1 MKLLK
6 QLTLGVMVL
15 FLWGSQPLSSW
26 ANSTNDIEQPLS
38 EVLEQIS
45 EKYQV
50 FFSYDSRL
58 LSDITIQFEFQSE
71 EGLENVVNRA
81 LKGTGLKYKNLE
93 SKYYVVYR
101 DTQAERRAARKISR
115 KLKQIDR
122 LEKNND
128 VSVQRRSSDR
138 HEQLMSVMKSVEVLY
153 TVKIISGRVSDTE
166 GNPLIGANVLIKGTS
181 TGTVTDLDGNYE
193 INAPDDAT
201 LVFSYT
207 GYEPLEVPLDG
218 RSVID
223 VILEADSEVL
233 GEVVVVGYGQQ
244 RKGAVTGSVAS
255 INSEEITAL
264 PVPNLTEAFQGRLP
278 GVQVI
283 NNGGPGTAPIVRI
296 RGIGSISFASNPLYV
311 VDGYPV
317 GGLNDFDNNDIES
330 ISVLKDASAAA
341 IYGSRAA
348 NGVVLITT
356 KTGQATDGLRVNYNG
371 YVGAAQEWNRLD
383 LLNREQY
390 LQYGRTLL
398 DNAGD
403 TYPDRWAQLN
413 EPIYEGANQTYN
425 ETDVDYQD
433 AVFRTGLNTNH
444 SLSLNG
450 GNENARFYTSFGYFK
465 QEGIMI
471 GTDYERL
478 NLRLNSDYNIGN
490 RIKVGQTLTVV
501 GGARENEQQ
510 GGGRT
515 QLQNI
520 IRGIPYIPI
529 EDPTLPGGYRAP
541 DNSDGS
547 DPENPVLVA
556 LLDRSFDRN
565 ARIFGTA
572 YAGLEIV
579 DGLEYKFVSG
589 LDWNYNR
596 NRYIGPIYFDGF
608 SGRDFLELGD
618 NRGNFIGTYLSNQ
631 LNYRKTFGGHS
642 VDVLGVAERQDS
654 RFNFLNG
661 SGQRN
666 TNDLQV
672 LNGAGNPQVNSG
684 ESENTI
690 FSFAGRL
697 NYDYLGRYLLSA
709 SIRRD
714 GSSKFAEGRKWGT
727 FPGFSLGWMISEEPF
742 MENVNNLSRLKI
754 RGSWGKVGFEGIGD
768 YESQAGIVNNTAAII
783 GGDAIQGAFFDKLPN
798 RELEWEI
805 TTMVNIGLDLG
816 ILNDRVQF
824 SADWYNRVTDNLI
837 LAVPQPPSQGYS
849 QSTIANVGGME
860 NWGLDFQATYFSDN
874 TKAFSWD
881 VTGNLSIY
889 RNEVTS
895 LATENAALFG
905 GSNSDFGG
913 FDITRTA
920 VGDPIQSFFGW
931 EVEGIFQS
939 QAEIDSYNAR
949 GDGDTPYQAQAA
961 PGDLIFRDLD
971 GDGTITADDRTV
983 IGSFIPDFTYGF
995 NFNADFNNFYLNM
1008 FWNGVQGNDI
1018 YNATKVL
1025 TEGGLR
1031 LFNAGTAVLDAW
1043 TPQNTDTDIPRMV
1056 NGDPN
1061 QNTRTS
1067 DRFIEDGSFLRLQT
1081 LRIGYRIPEDILQ
1094 RSNFIRNIN
1103 VYVSGANLL
1112 TFTNY
1117 SGYDPEIGSRNN
1129 SLRTVGIDYGQYPR
1143 PRTLLFGLQ
1152 AGF

>member
-6 QLTLGVMVL
+6 RLTLGVLVCL
-15 FLWGSQPLSSW
+15 LWGSQPTISW
-26 ANSTNDIEQPLS
+26 ATTTDFNGQPLP

-45 EKYQV
+45 EKYEV
-50 FFSYDSRL
+50 FFSYDSKL
-58 LSDITIQFEFQSE
+58 LSDINVQFEFQSE
-71 EGLENVVNRA
+71 EALEQAVNRA
-81 LKGTGLKYKNLE
+81 LNGTGLKYKNLD
-93 SKYYVVYR
+93 SKYFVVYR

-115 KLKQIDR
+115 KLQQIDR
-122 LEKNND
+122 LEQNND
-128 VSVQRRSSDR
+128 LSLQRNTSDQYQR
-138 HEQLMSVMKSVEVLY
+138 LSGIMASAELLSM
-153 TVKIISGRVSDTE
+153 VKVISGRVIDTE
-166 GNPLIGANVLIKGTS
+166 GNPLIGANVLVKGTS
-181 TGTVTDLDGNYE
+181 TGTVTDLEGNYE
-193 INAPDDAT
+193 IDAPEGSI

-207 GYEPLEVPLDG
+207 GYLNREVPIG
-218 RSVID
+218 TQSVID
-223 VILEADSEVL
+223 VTLETDAEVL

-255 INSEEITAL
+255 ISSEEITAL

-296 RGIGSISFASNPLYV
+296 RGIGSISFAANPLYV

-356 KTGQATDGLRVNYNG
+356 KKGKSTDGLRVNYQG
-371 YVGAAQEWNRLD
+371 YIGAAEAWNQLD
-383 LLNREQY
+383 LLNRDQY

-403 TYPDRWAQLN
+403 TYPDRWSQLN
-413 EPIYEGANQTYN
+413 EPIYEGASQTYA
-425 ETDVDYQD
+425 ETDIDYQD
-433 AVFRTGLNTNH
+433 EVFRTGLNTNH
-444 SLSLNG
+444 SLSLTG
-450 GNENARFYTSFGYFK
+450 GNDDANFYTSFGYFK
-465 QEGIMI
+465 QEGIML

-478 NLRLNSDYNIGN
+478 NLRLNSDYKVGS
-490 RIKVGQTLTVV
+490 RIKVGQTLTIV
-501 GGARENEQQ
+501 GGARENEIQ

-520 IRGIPYIPI
+520 IRGVPYIPI
-529 EDPTLPGGYRAP
+529 FDPTLPGGYRAP

-547 DPENPVLVA
+547 DPENPVRVA
-556 LLDRSFDRN
+556 LLDRNFDRN

-572 YAGLEIV
+572 YAGIEIF

-596 NRYIGPIYFDGF
+596 NRNILPIYFDGF

-618 NRGNFIGTYLSNQ
+618 NRNNFIGTYLSNQ
-631 LNYRKTFGGHS
+631 LNYRKTVGGHS
-642 VDVLGVAERQDS
+642 FDVLGIAERQDS

-661 SGQRN
+661 SGQRT
-666 TNDLQV
+666 TNDLEV

-714 GSSKFAEGRKWGT
+714 GSSKFAEGRKFGT
-727 FPGFSLGWMISEEPF
+727 FPGLSLGWMISEEPF
-742 MENVNNLSRLKI
+742 MSNVNNLSRLKI
-754 RGSWGKVGFEGIGD
+754 RGSWGRVGFEGIGD
-768 YESQAGIVNNTAAII
+768 YESQAGIVNNTAAIF
-783 GGDAIQGAFFDKLPN
+783 GGNALQGAFFDKLPN
-798 RELEWEI
+798 QELEWEI
-805 TTMVNIGLDLG
+805 TTMVNIGVDLG

-837 LAVPQPPSQGYS
+837 LAVPQPPSQGYN

-874 TKAFSWD
+874 TKDFTWD
-881 VTGNLSIY
+881 VTANLSIY

-905 GSNSDFGG
+905 GQNGDFGG

-939 QAEIDSYNAR
+939 QAEIDQYNAR

-961 PGDLIFRDLD
+961 PGDLIFRDLN
-971 GDGTITADDRTV
+971 GDGEITSDDRTI

-995 NFNADFNNFYLNM
+995 NLHAEYKNLYMDM
-1008 FWNGVQGNDI
+1008 FWNGVQGNDV
-1018 YNATKVL
+1018 YNATRVL

-1067 DRFIEDGSFLRLQT
+1067 DRFIEDGSFLRLQN
-1081 LRIGYRIPEDILQ
+1081 LRIGYRIPDNVLQ
-1094 RSNFIRNIN
+1094 KTGFVRSLN
-1103 VYVSGANLL
+1103 VYISGANLL
-1112 TFTNY
+1112 TFTDY

-1129 SLRTVGIDYGQYPR
+1129 ALNTVGIDYGQYPR
-1143 PRTLLFGLQ
+1143 PRTILFGVQ

>member
-1 MKLLK
+1 MRRK
-6 QLTLGVMVL
+6 QLMTSFVL
-15 FLWGSQPLSSW
+15 VFALFSQ
-26 ANSTNDIEQPLS
+26 IC
-38 EVLEQIS
+38 
-45 EKYQV
+45 
-50 FFSYDSRL
+50 L
-58 LSDITIQFEFQSE
+58 LAQSITGNVTDD
-71 EGLENVVNRA
+71 EG
-81 LKGTGLKYKNLE
+81 T
-93 SKYYVVYR
+93 
-101 DTQAERRAARKISR
+101 
-115 KLKQIDR
+115 
-122 LEKNND
+122 
-128 VSVQRRSSDR
+128 
-138 HEQLMSVMKSVEVLY
+138 
-153 TVKIISGRVSDTE
+153 
-166 GNPLIGANVLIKGTS
+166 PLIGANVVVKGTT

-193 INAPDDAT
+193 INAPTDAI
-201 LVFSYT
+201 LVYSYT
-207 GYEPLEVPLDG
+207 GYISVEVPASG
-218 RSVID
+218 QSVID
-223 VILEADSEVL
+223 VSLENDTELL

-244 RKGAVTGSVAS
+244 RRGAVTGSVAS
-255 INSEEITAL
+255 IDNEELTAL
-264 PVPNLTEAFQGRLP
+264 PVPNLAEAFQGRLP

-317 GGLNDFDNNDIES
+317 GGLNDFDNNDIAS

-356 KTGQATDGLRVNYNG
+356 KKGQATDGLRVNYSG
-371 YVGAAQEWNRLD
+371 YVGAAQAWNQLD

-390 LQYGRTLL
+390 LQYGRQLL

-403 TYPDRWAQLN
+403 TYPDRWAQLDQ
-413 EPIYEGANQTYN
+413 PIYEGTSQTYN
-425 ETDVDYQD
+425 QTDVDYQD
-433 AVFRTGLNTNH
+433 EMFRTGLNTNH
-444 SLSLNG
+444 SLSLTG
-450 GNENARFYTSFGYFK
+450 GSENASFYTSFGYFQ
-465 QEGIMI
+465 QEGIML

-478 NLRLNSDYNIGN
+478 NLRLNSDYNIGK
-490 RIKVGQTLTVV
+490 RIKIGQTLTIV

-547 DPENPVLVA
+547 DPENPVRVA
-556 LLDRSFDRN
+556 LLDRNFDRN
-565 ARIFGTA
+565 ARIFGTV
-572 YAGLEIV
+572 YAGIELI
-579 DGLEYKFVSG
+579 DGLEYRFVSG

-596 NRYIGPIYFDGF
+596 NRGIAPIYFDGF
-608 SGRDFLELGD
+608 SGRDFLELD
-618 NRGNFIGTYLSNQ
+618 DRRNNFIGTYFSNQ
-631 LNYRKTFGGHS
+631 LNYRKTFGGHNI
-642 VDVLGVAERQDS
+642 DLLGIAERQDS

-666 TNDLQV
+666 SNVLEV
-672 LNGAGNPQVNSG
+672 LNGASNPQVNSG

-714 GSSKFAEGRKWGT
+714 GSSKFAEGNKFGT
-727 FPGFSLGWMISEEPF
+727 FPGLSVGWMISEEPF
-742 MENVNNLSRLKI
+742 MSNVGNLSRLKI
-754 RGSWGKVGFEGIGD
+754 RGSWGQIGFEGIGD
-768 YESQAGIVNNTAAII
+768 YESQAGIVNNTAAIF
-783 GGDAIQGAFFDKLPN
+783 GENAIQGAFFDKLPN
-798 RELEWEI
+798 QELEWEV
-805 TTMVNIGLDLG
+805 TTMVNIGVDLG
-816 ILNDRVQF
+816 ILNDRIQF

-837 LAVPQPPSQGYS
+837 LAVPQPPSQGYN
-849 QSTIANVGGME
+849 QSTIANVGAME
-860 NWGLDFQATYFSDN
+860 NWGLDFQATYYSDRN
-874 TKAFSWD
+874 KAFNWD
-881 VTGNLSIY
+881 VTANVSIY

-905 GSNSDFGG
+905 GRNSDFGG

-939 QAEIDSYNAR
+939 QAQIDEFNAR
-949 GDGDTPYQAQAA
+949 GDADVPYQAQAA

-995 NFNADFNNFYLNM
+995 NINAEFSNFYLQM
-1008 FWNGVQGNDI
+1008 FWNGVQGNDV

-1043 TPQNTDTDIPRMV
+1043 TPQNTNTDIPRMV

-1067 DRFIEDGSFLRLQT
+1067 DRFIEDGSFLRLQS
-1081 LRIGYRIPEDILQ
+1081 LRIGYRLPSKILQ
-1094 RSNFIRNIN
+1094 NSGFLRSLN

-1112 TFTNY
+1112 TFTGY

-1129 SLRTVGIDYGQYPR
+1129 NLRTVGIDYGQYPR
-1143 PRTLLFGLQ
+1143 PRTLLFGIQ

>member
-1 MKLLK
+1 MKLINH
-6 QLTLGVMVL
+6 LTLLLGLL
-15 FLWGSQPLSSW
+15 FLFSSQSVWASTESAQQPLP
-26 ANSTNDIEQPLS
+26 DVLDQIE
-38 EVLEQIS
+38 

-50 FFSYDSRL
+50 FFSYDAEL
-58 LSDITIQFEFQSE
+58 LSEIIVNFELRDKEQL
-71 EGLENVVNRA
+71 EGAVNRA
-81 LKGTGLKYKNLE
+81 LYDTGLKYKNLE
-93 SKYYVVYR
+93 GRYYVVYR
-101 DTQAERRAARKISR
+101 DTKAERRTVRKINR
-115 KLKQIDR
+115 KFKQINR
-122 LEKNND
+122 LEESSK
-128 VSVQRRSSDR
+128 VSLQQRSQDR
-138 HEQLMSVMKSVEVLY
+138 QIQALSVFQSVKEL
-153 TVKIISGRVSDTE
+153 TSVKAISGQVVDTD
-166 GNPLIGANVLIKGTS
+166 GNPLIGANVIVKGTS

-201 LVFSYT
+201 LIFSYT
-207 GYEPLEVPLDG
+207 GFVSKEVEVSGLSTVDVVLESDT
-218 RSVID
+218 
-223 VILEADSEVL
+223 EVL

-255 INSEEITAL
+255 ISSEEITAL

-283 NNGGPGTAPIVRI
+283 NNGGPGEAPIVRI
-296 RGIGSISFASNPLYV
+296 RGIGSISFAPNPLYV

-348 NGVVLITT
+348 NGVVLVTT
-356 KTGQATDGLRVNYNG
+356 KKGRASDGLRVNYNG
-371 YVGAAQEWNRLD
+371 YVGAAQPWNQLD

-390 LQYGRTLL
+390 LDYGRQLL

-403 TYPDRWAQLN
+403 TYPDRWAQLDQ
-413 EPIYEGANQTYN
+413 PIFEGANQTYN

-444 SLSLNG
+444 SLSLTG
-450 GNENARFYTSFGYFK
+450 GNENANFYTSFGYFQ
-465 QEGIMI
+465 QEGIML

-478 NLRLNSDYNIGN
+478 NLRLNSDYKVGK
-490 RIKVGQTLTVV
+490 RIKIGQTLTVV
-501 GGARENEQQ
+501 GGARENEQN
-510 GGGRT
+510 GGGRS

-547 DPENPVLVA
+547 DPENPVRVA
-556 LLDRSFDRN
+556 IFDRNFDRN

-572 YAGLEIV
+572 YAGIEIFE
-579 DGLEYKFVSG
+579 GLEYRFTSG

-596 NRYIGPIYFDGF
+596 NRNILPIYFDGF
-608 SGRDFLELGD
+608 SGRDFLELSD
-618 NRGNFIGTYLSNQ
+618 TRGNFIGTYLSNQ
-631 LNYRKTFGGHS
+631 LNYRTTVGGHS
-642 VDVLGVAERQDS
+642 IDLLGIAERQDS
-654 RFNFLNG
+654 RSNFLSG
-661 SGQRN
+661 SGQRA
-666 TNDLQV
+666 TNDLTV
-672 LNGAGNPQVNSG
+672 LNGASNPQVNSG
-684 ESENTI
+684 EGENTI

-714 GSSKFAEGRKWGT
+714 GSSKFAEGNKFGT
-727 FPGFSLGWMISEEPF
+727 FPGLSLGWMISEEPF
-742 MENVNNLSRLKI
+742 MSNVNNLSRLKI
-754 RGSWGKVGFEGIGD
+754 RGSWGQVGFEGIGN
-768 YESQAGIVNNTAAII
+768 YESQAGIVNNTAAIF
-783 GGDAIQGAFFDKLPN
+783 GDAAIQGAFFNKLPN
-798 RELEWEI
+798 QDLEWEV
-805 TTMVNIGLDLG
+805 TTMINIGVDLG
-816 ILNDRVQF
+816 ILNDRIQF
-824 SADWYNRVTDNLI
+824 SADWYERVTDNLI

-860 NWGLDFQATYFSDN
+860 NWGLDFQVTYYSDRN
-874 TKAFSWD
+874 KVFNWD
-881 VTGNLSIY
+881 VSANLSIY

-905 GSNSDFGG
+905 GSSGDFGG

-931 EVEGIFQS
+931 EVEGIFQD
-939 QAEIDSYNAR
+939 QAQIDQFNAR
-949 GDGDTPYQAQAA
+949 GDADTPYQAQAA

-971 GDGTITADDRTV
+971 GDGTITSDDRTV

-995 NFNADFNNFYLNM
+995 NINAEFKNVYMQM

-1018 YNATKVL
+1018 YNGTKVL

-1043 TPQNTDTDIPRMV
+1043 TPNNTDTDVPRMV

-1067 DRFIEDGSFLRLQT
+1067 DRFIEDGSFLRLQN
-1081 LRIGYRIPEDILQ
+1081 LRIGYRIPESLLEK
-1094 RSNFIRNIN
+1094 SGFIRNLNI
-1103 VYVSGANLL
+1103 YVSGANLL

-1117 SGYDPEIGSRNN
+1117 SGYDPEIGSRFNN
-1129 SLRTVGIDYGQYPR
+1129 LLTVGIDYGQYPR
-1143 PRTLLFGLQ
+1143 PRTLLFGIQ